1 MKKFKYILQ
10 LFLYLLYFSD
20 ENKDEHSEKSAKINE
35 TTVLKVES
43 SEKDE
48 NAISDSDKIKQNDD
62 ECKDVEE
69 TANDDKP
76 GMYI

>member
-1 MKKFKYILQ
+1 MKKFKYIL
-10 LFLYLLYFSD
+10 LFLYLSYFSD
-20 ENKDEHSEKSAKINE
+20 ENKDEHSEKSSKNDDNAMP
-35 TTVLKVES
+35 KVES

>member
-1 MKKFKYILQ
+1 MP
-10 LFLYLLYFSD
+10 
-20 ENKDEHSEKSAKINE
+20 
-35 TTVLKVES
+35 KVET

-48 NAISDSDKIKQNDD
+48 KAISDSDKIKQNDD